1 MTQNDLSQ
9 FRQLAKNGQISYS
22 SHALRRTLE
31 RGISL
36 NIVEEIL
43 RSDTN
48 QIIESQSPSVTPG
61 MEHPN
66 ERILIYDPYS
76 SSDVIVL
83 CAILFVPLPE
93 IAVITAMY
101 VQDEKW
107 DRVSGNPALVRK
119 P

>member
-22 SHALRRTLE
+22 GHALQRMLE

-36 NIVEEIL
+36 NIVEDIL
-43 RSDTN
+43 RSDSN
-48 QIIESQSPSVTPG
+48 QILETQSPSLTPG

-76 SSDVIVL
+76 CADVIVL
-83 CAILFVPLPE
+83 CVILFVPLPE
-93 IAVITAMY
+93 ISVITAMY

-107 DRVSGNPALVRK
+107 ERVSGNPALVRK